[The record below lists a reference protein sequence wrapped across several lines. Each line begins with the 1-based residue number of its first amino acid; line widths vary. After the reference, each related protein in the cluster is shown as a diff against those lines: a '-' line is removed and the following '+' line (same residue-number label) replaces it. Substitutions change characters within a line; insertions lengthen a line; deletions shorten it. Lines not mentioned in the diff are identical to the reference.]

1 MGGGGMI
8 LIFVLFVLL
17 IIGGAIY
24 AAIAAR
30 KRREELS
37 ELATRL
43 GLDFRPDDDYELAE
57 RFGFLDKLA
66 QGSNRY
72 AFNVMSGNYR
82 QNPVLVFDYHYE
94 THSTDS
100 KGRRQTHHHYFSFF
114 ILLLPVSF
122 PELKVTREGL
132 LSKFA
137 QALGYDD
144 IDFESAE
151 FSRTFCVRSK
161 DRKFAYDVCNAQMM
175 EYLLANRDLSLEI
188 EGSALALAFG
198 TRLSAP
204 EIEGNLQRLLEIRL
218 RLPDYLFT
226 KV

>member
-1 MGGGGMI
+1 MPPGGIVIIFI
-8 LIFVLFVLL
+8 LIALL

-24 AAIAAR
+24 SAIAAR
-30 KRREELS
+30 KRREELF

-43 GLDFRPDDDYELAE
+43 GLQFSPSNDYRLAE
-57 RFGFLDKLA
+57 QFGFLDKLA

-72 AFNVMSGNYR
+72 AFNVISGNYR
-82 QNPVLVFDYHYE
+82 QNPVRVFDYHYE

-100 KGRRQTHHHYFSFF
+100 KGNQQTHHHYFSFF

-122 PELKVTREGL
+122 PELKITHEGL
-132 LSKFA
+132 LSKIA

-175 EYLLANRDLSLEI
+175 EYLLANRDLSIEI
-188 EGSALALAFG
+188 EGPALALAFG
-198 TRLSAP
+198 NRLSAA
-204 EIEGNLQRLLEIRL
+204 EIEANLERLLQIRL
-218 RLPDYLFT
+218 LLPDYLFT

>member
-1 MGGGGMI
+1 MPAGGIVFIFI
-8 LIFVLFVLL
+8 LVALL

-30 KRREELS
+30 KRREELF
-37 ELATRL
+37 ELAIRL
-43 GLDFRPDDDYELAE
+43 GLDFSPGNDYRLAE
-57 RFGFLDKLA
+57 QFGFLDKLA

-72 AFNVMSGNYR
+72 AFNVISGDYR
-82 QNPVLVFDYHYE
+82 QNPVRIFDYHYE

-100 KGRRQTHHHYFSFF
+100 KGNQQTHHHYFSFF

-122 PELKVTREGL
+122 PELKITHEGL
-132 LSKFA
+132 LSKIA
-137 QALGYDD
+137 QALGYED

-151 FSRTFCVRSK
+151 FSRKFCVRSK

-175 EYLLANRDLSLEI
+175 EYLLANQDLSIEI
-188 EGSALALAFG
+188 EGPALALAFG
-198 TRLSAP
+198 SRLSTA
-204 EIEGNLQRLLEIRL
+204 EIEANLERLLQIRL